1 MGVQLWGRHSLKG
14 HLWQLPAASLEQMGM
29 QCLHPRVRT
38 GPPLSARV
46 ESGSSIRQ
54 LLPLVPEWCAPIPVR
69 YYFCR
74 VDAALLLAIA
84 DGKQGREAAFYRAVL
99 YEHGLGVP
107 VDRSRALQLHKTA
120 RQRGSILEKA
130 YEYAVHMAHLE
141 YGDVAGGGG
150 EQIACAVAAG
160 SCPQAPQE
168 YDRLVR
174 LLLCLYTERGSAT
187 ARRALAALLQDERRM
202 NDEAIP

>member
-1 MGVQLWGRHSLKG
+1 MNTPYTWHTWNTVM
-14 HLWQLPAASLEQMGM
+14 LP
-29 QCLHPRVRT
+29 
-38 GPPLSARV
+38 
-46 ESGSSIRQ
+46 
-54 LLPLVPEWCAPIPVR
+54 
-69 YYFCR
+69 
-74 VDAALLLAIA
+74 
-84 DGKQGREAAFYRAVL
+84 
-99 YEHGLGVP
+99 
-107 VDRSRALQLHKTA
+107 
-120 RQRGSILEKA
+120 
-130 YEYAVHMAHLE
+130 
-141 YGDVAGGGG
+141 GGGG

>member
-1 MGVQLWGRHSLKG
+1 MNMVLAFLW
-14 HLWQLPAASLEQMGM
+14 
-29 QCLHPRVRT
+29 T
-38 GPPLSARV
+38 GPERCSCIKQPG
-46 ESGSSIRQ
+46 SG
-54 LLPLVPEWCAPIPVR
+54 
-69 YYFCR
+69 
-74 VDAALLLAIA
+74 
-84 DGKQGREAAFYRAVL
+84 AV
-99 YEHGLGVP
+99 YWKKH
-107 VDRSRALQLHKTA
+107 
-120 RQRGSILEKA
+120 IN
-130 YEYAVHMAHLE
+130 AVHMAHLE
-141 YGDVAGGGG
+141 YGDVAKGGG